1 MIPSFPIY
9 LSTQQRTATLSCCI
23 MIEHFMNLDVLCKR
37 QLAYWAG
44 MENPVADQEPLIL
57 EKENSYVTT
66 MINSICD
73 LFLYLIFL
81 VDLLFRCPSH
91 FEGKTLFENNILWQK
106 WTVDWVHR
114 LSLSPFIST
123 TSTTSARRFQH

>member
-1 MIPSFPIY
+1 
-9 LSTQQRTATLSCCI
+9 
-23 MIEHFMNLDVLCKR
+23 MIEHFMNLDALCKR

-66 MINSICD
+66 MINPICD

-91 FEGKTLFENNILWQK
+91 FEGKTRIVLFENDISWQ
-106 WTVDWVHR
+106 
-114 LSLSPFIST
+114 
-123 TSTTSARRFQH
+123 